1 MHGETAAAASFSRR
15 LVKEKSA
22 GRDLNPVIDRMNEK
36 EDPFCLE
43 QGYSPYNLIL
53 FGDLHGE

>member
-1 MHGETAAAASFSRR
+1 MAQENS
-15 LVKEKSA
+15 
-22 GRDLNPVIDRMNEK
+22 K

-53 FGDLHGE
+53 FGDLQGE